1 MDTLQV
7 FDSAKT
13 LTMASARRAIGISI
27 TYDDFQPPPGIID
40 ATPYF
45 SYTSDLDWTNL
56 SEWYILYGDLQRRLY
71 PLITETVLFGK
82 LLKPGSDFSG
92 HSQGWARLF
101 LLSIC
106 NWSYH
111 WAEVRSSAVFRNVRM
126 TDS

>member
-13 LTMASARRAIGISI
+13 LTMASARRAIGIPI

-45 SYTSDLDWTNL
+45 SYTSDLNWTNL

-82 LLKPGSDFSG
+82 LLKPGSDHSG
-92 HSQGWARLF
+92 HSQGQGFSSCLFVLGVTIGLKCVLRLSF
-101 LLSIC
+101 VMS
-106 NWSYH
+106 
-111 WAEVRSSAVFRNVRM
+111 E
-126 TDS
+126 